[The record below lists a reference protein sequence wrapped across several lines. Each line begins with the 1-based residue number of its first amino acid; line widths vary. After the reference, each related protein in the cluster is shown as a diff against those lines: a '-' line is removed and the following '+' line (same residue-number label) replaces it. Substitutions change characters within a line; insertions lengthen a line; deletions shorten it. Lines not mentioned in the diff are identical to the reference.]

1 MKRIAVVDDES
12 DITIILKKA
21 LEHHDFAVDTF
32 NDPQAAL
39 ATFKPLYY
47 DLVIIDIRMPR
58 MNGFDLY
65 RELKKRDS
73 GVKVCFLTEF
83 EIHYEEF
90 RKLFPTIDVKAFFR
104 KPVSISNLFNQIN
117 AIIASK

>member
-1 MKRIAVVDDES
+1 MVDDEH

-47 DLVIIDIRMPR
+47 DLVI
-58 MNGFDLY
+58 L
-65 RELKKRDS
+65 
-73 GVKVCFLTEF
+73 
-83 EIHYEEF
+83 
-90 RKLFPTIDVKAFFR
+90 
-104 KPVSISNLFNQIN
+104 
-117 AIIASK
+117 